1 MEQQDERAADDERQH
16 DTGAQNAESQAATH
30 GRLRVDG
37 PAGPASAEVVL
48 MMTPAPPPSSAD
60 NLPDGAA
67 VRGRIVVADD
77 DVLLREGITSLL
89 QRCGFDVVGQA
100 GDGARLLELVREHVP
115 DLAIIDIR
123 MPPAHRTEGLAAA
136 HAIREEFSDIGI
148 VLLSA
153 YVEVE
158 HAMELLA
165 SGDRVGYLLK
175 SRITDVNEFVDNLE
189 RIMKGGSV
197 VDPSLVQ
204 ELLRAQRRDDPLAV
218 LSARER
224 EVLTLMAEG
233 RSNAGIARALWVTEG
248 TVEKHVQHILTKLQ
262 LPGSGDDHRR
272 VLAVLTC
279 LEAR

>member
-1 MEQQDERAADDERQH
+1 MATSA
-16 DTGAQNAESQAATH
+16 SQSS
-30 GRLRVDG
+30 G
-37 PAGPASAEVVL
+37 PARPTDDVTAS
-48 MMTPAPPPSSAD
+48 
-60 NLPDGAA
+60 
-67 VRGRIVVADD
+67 RGSVVVADD

-100 GDGARLLELVREHVP
+100 GDGAGLLGLVRTHRP
-115 DLAIIDIR
+115 DLAVIDIR
-123 MPPAHRTEGLAAA
+123 MPPAHSTEGLMAA
-136 HAIREEFSDIGI
+136 HAIRTEFPDIAI

-165 SGDRVGYLLK
+165 SGDSVGYLLK
-175 SRITDVNEFVDNLE
+175 SRVTDVNEFVDTLE
-189 RIMKGGSV
+189 RIRKGGSV

-204 ELLRAQRRDDPLAV
+204 ELLRAQRKDDPLAA

-224 EVLTLMAEG
+224 EVLALMAEG
-233 RSNAGIARALWVTEG
+233 RSNSGIARALWVTEG

-262 LPGSGDDHRR
+262 LPDGGDDHRR
-272 VLAVLTC
+272 VLAVVTF